1 MCSKAK
7 KMPNRFPVVS
17 RTRPFN
23 IVGFEDNWKKSQ
35 ISNFKKLTINNLF
48 FEVWNPPKKRKGT
61 SRKKVPPQYKHQKM
75 VV

>member
-35 ISNFKKLTINNLF
+35 ISNDY
-48 FEVWNPPKKRKGT
+48 
-61 SRKKVPPQYKHQKM
+61 Q
-75 VV
+75 